1 VRNVVIQDNR
11 PQVISNGNTVVN
23 QVPAV
28 RVANN
33 NVTLNTV
40 PDQNQIKTQQQIQIN
55 SQIIPF

>member
-1 VRNVVIQDNR
+1 MIQDNR